1 MAVALVS
8 IFGPDRVG
16 LVSAVTG
23 YLFDQGI
30 NLRDASFA
38 ALGKGAEFA
47 AVCELPTG
55 LSTAALQDGLATL
68 DELAGTRIVVASFD
82 FDPDP
87 GPLGRVT
94 HRVEVTGGDQ
104 PGLIARL
111 SEIFTE
117 YGANIVRLDAQTLP
131 LADGGRYAIRFS
143 VSIPH
148 DRTDTC
154 LSAVAN
160 TAEHLQL
167 TCTATALES

>member
-1 MAVALVS
+1 MTVALVS
-8 IFGPDRVG
+8 IFGPDKVG

-23 YLFDQGI
+23 LLFDRGV

-38 ALGKGAEFA
+38 VLGKGAEFA
-47 AVCELPTG
+47 ALCELPDG
-55 LSTAALQDGLATL
+55 LAVTALQDGLAAVP
-68 DELAGTRIVVASFD
+68 ELAEARITITAYD
-82 FDPDP
+82 YDPDA
-87 GPLGRVT
+87 GPQSRIT

-131 LADGGRYAIRFS
+131 EADGGRYAIRFS
-143 VSIPH
+143 VSIPEE
-148 DRTDTC
+148 RAATC
-154 LSAVAN
+154 LAAIAN

-167 TCTATALES
+167 SCTASPMAG